1 MRQFRGG
8 HEDEKKI
15 ASCVKPDPA
24 ASSFDVR
31 DQVMERVCRI
41 HKERHA
47 KRIGGR
53 RRMTRRSFLAMAGI
67 IVALSSLTGF
77 AASRYFQIT
86 NEKGKVMIKTMS
98 YEAEEKRNRK
108 YQYYQNKLS
117 RQLEKYEAQI
127 QKLKEQLRPGEI
139 IAYYIDDDIINTLD
153 TLDKAKFTYK
163 PLKYTDYGQYI
174 SRVTEE
180 KKTRPVIPERLTDSL
195 VFEEGILNPD
205 FMFGKD
211 VHENFADR
219 MKLAEEFEQEAK
231 KAKGDQ
237 KIFTKKMPWIVGEE
251 GTLSVLYSDGKS
263 TLRLGISKLSGNGT
277 VQTYMTAQTKAEK
290 IKMNGREVILHDESK
305 SEKKH
310 LDYMAVWCDEKN
322 KYSYS
327 LLGMNGNGLSKK
339 DFLQALETLVAKP

>member
-15 ASCVKPDPA
+15 ASCVKPVPA

-31 DQVMERVCRI
+31 VQVMERVCRI
-41 HKERHA
+41 HKERQA
-47 KRIGGR
+47 KRSGG

-86 NEKGKVMIKTMS
+86 NEKGKVIIKTMS

-108 YQYYQNKLS
+108 YQPYQNKLS
-117 RQLEKYEAQI
+117 RQLEKYKPQI
-127 QKLKEQLRPGEI
+127 QELEEQLRPGEI

-153 TLDKAKFTYK
+153 TLGKAKFTYK

-180 KKTRPVIPERLTDSL
+180 KKNQPMIPERLTDSL

-211 VHENFADR
+211 VHENFAEQ

-237 KIFTKKMPWIVGEE
+237 KIFTKKMPWVVGEE
-251 GTLSVLYSDGKS
+251 GYLSVLYSDGKS
-263 TLRLGISKLSGNGT
+263 SLRLGISKLSGNST
-277 VQTYMTAQTKAEK
+277 VQTYTTAQTKVEK
-290 IKMNGREVILHDESK
+290 IKINGREVIIHDESK

-310 LDYMAVWCDEKN
+310 LEYMAVWYDEKK

-327 LLGMNGNGLSKK
+327 LGVDKENKLSKQ
-339 DFLQALETLVAKP
+339 DFLEALEALIKP